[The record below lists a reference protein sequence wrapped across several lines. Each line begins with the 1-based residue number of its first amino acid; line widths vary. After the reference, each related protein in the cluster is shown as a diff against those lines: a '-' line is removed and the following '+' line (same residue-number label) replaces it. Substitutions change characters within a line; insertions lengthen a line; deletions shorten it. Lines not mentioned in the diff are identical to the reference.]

1 MSIRTSRNSKG
12 LILSDRS
19 PVRTLLTSEFLSAI
33 AWLERRKDKKTGNR
47 IGRIDQIDDSKIIK
61 WGKDSFSFYCRTVS
75 GYSVSI
81 NDIRGDEAVCL
92 LRLPDGK
99 IFTADIFVF
108 CLGAG
113 KYILTD
119 WMTVWR
125 IMDQLTHDHGTVI
138 YLDAWRMDRMRFVEL
153 LQKAISDKI

>member
-12 LILSDRS
+12 RILSDRS
-19 PVRTLLTSEFLSAI
+19 PVRTLLTSEFKSAM
-33 AWLERRKDKKTGNR
+33 AWLSRRKDKKTGNW
-47 IGRIDQIDDSKIIK
+47 IGRINQIDGSKIIK
-61 WGKDSFSFYCRTVS
+61 WGKDSFSLYGCTVN

-99 IFTADIFVF
+99 VFIADIFLF

-119 WMTVWR
+119 WITVWKT
-125 IMDQLTHDHGTVI
+125 MDQLNHDHGTVV
-138 YLDAWRMDRMRFVEL
+138 YMDAWRMDRKRFVEL
-153 LQKAISDKI
+153 LQKAISDKM